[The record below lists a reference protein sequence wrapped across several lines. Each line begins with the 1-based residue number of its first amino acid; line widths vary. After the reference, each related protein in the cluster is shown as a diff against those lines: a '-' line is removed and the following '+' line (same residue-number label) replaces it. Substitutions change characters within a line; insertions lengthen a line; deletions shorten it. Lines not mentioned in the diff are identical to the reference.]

1 MRTDFP
7 RIISLLRKERGI
19 SQKFAASE
27 LGISQALLSH
37 YEKGIRECGLDFLV
51 RIADYYGV
59 SCDYLLGRS
68 PEPDGLTLMI
78 EDIPEND
85 TNAKERVDAHGI
97 IPTLNKKLISNSLNI
112 IFSLLQKSKN
122 PTLIKEVSSFLMLS
136 VYRSFRIIFSV
147 NPKNDRN
154 FFTVPE
160 AMASNSAQAAMAAAE
175 AKAQAAAAG
184 ILTKGVETIID
195 RDSLHITNASLSEEY
210 KPYVTSLLNLVQNS
224 EVRIHLINNAEK

>member
-1 MRTDFP
+1 MPTDFP

-68 PEPDGLTLMI
+68 PEPDGLTLMV

-85 TNAKERVDAHGI
+85 TNAKERVDAHAI

-112 IFSLLQKSKN
+112 IFSLLQKSQN

-160 AMASNSAQAAMAAAE
+160 AMASNCSQAAMAAAE

-195 RDSLHITNASLSEEY
+195 RESLHITNASLSEEY
-210 KPYVTSLLNLVQNS
+210 KPYVSSLLNLIQNS